1 MHYTCIVYINISF
14 VLKLNY
20 YYIRIYNIKSHK
32 YNAML
37 HYRKSKLNTLL
48 VNKQKENSDG
58 VCDQVNGRLY
68 RRIHFNKL

>member
-1 MHYTCIVYINISF
+1 MHYTCIVYINISL

-37 HYRKSKLNTLL
+37 HYRKSKLNISL
-48 VNKQKENSDG
+48 
-58 VCDQVNGRLY
+58 
-68 RRIHFNKL
+68 